1 MLKIQL
7 RNDRVHI
14 SGYVN
19 AVDRFSRPIKDESG
33 LFFIEKIS
41 PGAFQRALN
50 RAGSVDVKL
59 NHERTL
65 TSTKDSSITLRED
78 SIGLYFDG
86 DITDP
91 EVIENA
97 RARKLRGWSFGFVPI
112 RKTEEESRRAGIAY
126 ERQVDELDIT
136 EVSIINERKMPCYE
150 GTSIRVRAEENE
162 VEYLEEEEQEVAP
175 QSAEPTAHPEGGAEE
190 EPESGAQEPENGAK
204 EPEDGGE
211 EERKCKQ
218 ERALLELR
226 KRRLDLMRG

>member
-126 ERQVDELDIT
+126 ERQVDELEIT

-162 VEYLEEEEQEVAP
+162 VEYLEEEEPEVPP
-175 QSAEPTAHPEGGAEE
+175 QSAEPTAPPEGGAEE
-190 EPESGAQEPENGAK
+190 EPENGAQEPEN
-204 EPEDGGE
+204 GGE

>member
-19 AVDRFSRPIKDESG
+19 AVDRFSRPIKDENG

-65 TSTKDSSITLRED
+65 TNTRDGNITLRED
-78 SIGLYFDG
+78 SIGMYFDG

-91 EVIENA
+91 EVIEEA

-136 EVSIINERKMPCYE
+136 EVSIIDERKMPCYE

-162 VEYLEEEEQEVAP
+162 VEYLEEEEPENGEG
-175 QSAEPTAHPEGGAEE
+175 EPKN
-190 EPESGAQEPENGAK
+190 GAQEPENGAQGPS
-204 EPEDGGE
+204 EGDE

-218 ERALLELR
+218 ERALLDLR
-226 KRRLDLMRG
+226 KRRLDLKRG

>member
-19 AVDRFSRPIKDESG
+19 AVDRFSRPIKDENG

-65 TSTKDSSITLRED
+65 TNTRDGNITLRED
-78 SIGLYFDG
+78 SIGMYFDG

-91 EVIENA
+91 EVIKQA

-112 RKTEEESRRAGIAY
+112 RKSEEESRRAGIAY

-136 EVSIINERKMPCYE
+136 EVSIIDERKMPCYE

-162 VEYLEEEEQEVAP
+162 VEYLEEEE
-175 QSAEPTAHPEGGAEE
+175 PEDGAE
-190 EPESGAQEPENGAK
+190 EPENGAQDPS
-204 EPEDGGE
+204 EGDE

-218 ERALLELR
+218 ERALLDLR
-226 KRRLDLMRG
+226 KRRLDLKRG

>member
-19 AVDRFSRPIKDESG
+19 AVDRFSRPIKDENG

-65 TSTKDSSITLRED
+65 TNTRDGNITLRED
-78 SIGLYFDG
+78 SIGMYFDG

-91 EVIENA
+91 EVISQA

-162 VEYLEEEEQEVAP
+162 VEYLEEE
-175 QSAEPTAHPEGGAEE
+175 PENEE
-190 EPESGAQEPENGAK
+190 KKPENGVKDPENGAQEPENGAK
-204 EPEDGGE
+204 EPEDGAQEPENGGE